1 MQTLDQFARGKLKER
16 DALKLRR
23 AIVETDA
30 GDGVRVIRNGRTL
43 ISFCSNDYLNLSQ
56 HPAVKAGQGG
66 PWLRD
71 LPLNYQGLTTFL
83 ESVLEPLRDAEKVR

>member
-1 MQTLDQFARGKLKER
+1 MQSFDQFARDKLKER

-23 AIVETDA
+23 SIVETDA

-56 HPAVKAGQGG
+56 HPTVKEAAAKAAEQYGAGAGASRLVTG
-66 PWLRD
+66 SH
-71 LPLNYQGLTTFL
+71 PLYRSSRKG
-83 ESVLEPLRDAEKVR
+83 SHG

>member
-1 MQTLDQFARGKLKER
+1 MFRPAMHSLDQFARSKLKER

-43 ISFCSNDYLNLSQ
+43 ISF
-56 HPAVKAGQGG
+56 AA
-66 PWLRD
+66 
-71 LPLNYQGLTTFL
+71 TTT
-83 ESVLEPLRDAEKVR
+83 SISASISR